1 MELGAEWDLEFWRRV
16 LKLNGLS
23 TGLSTGPS
31 DYMYCNDDI
40 DDSDFDDSDFDDIDD
55 SDFDDSDFDD
65 SDDSDFDD
73 SDFDNSSWNS
83 DYMYCNDDF
92 DVSDFVRKSD
102 HM

>member
-40 DDSDFDDSDFDDIDD
+40 DDSDFDDSDFDD
-55 SDFDDSDFDD
+55 

-83 DYMYCNDDF
+83 GQMYCNDDF